1 MTHSGADKRRIQEPT
16 KDAFGSRQKTHW
28 PMTLPSLDPLG
39 DGKSLLMLVDS
50 MGNSLSIVNDARQS
64 FGARSGEFSA
74 KDAKLLH
81 YLAREHHTSPFRG
94 VVFKW
99 HVKAP
104 LFIARQWY
112 KHTVASTFV
121 DDQLGWNEKSFRY
134 CSAENAEFYTP
145 KQFAK
150 QSASN
155 RQASD
160 GPLEGNNEALAQ
172 KLYAQALQGCTQ
184 AYKGLL
190 LAGVSKEQARAILPP
205 CMYTSF
211 TWTCSLQA
219 LLHFISLRI
228 NNKSAQYESSAY
240 AQALLEL
247 SRSVAP
253 EAFDAFEANN
263 YFF

>member
-1 MTHSGADKRRIQEPT
+1 
-16 KDAFGSRQKTHW
+16 
-28 PMTLPSLDPLG
+28 MTLPLLDPLG
-39 DGKSLLMLVDS
+39 DGKSLVMLVDS

-64 FGARSGEFSA
+64 FDSRSEEFSA
-74 KDAKLLH
+74 KDAKLLN

-104 LFIARQWY
+104 LFIARQWW
-112 KHTVASTFV
+112 KHTVASTYV

-134 CSAENAEFYTP
+134 CPADDVDFYVPMEFM
-145 KQFAK
+145 K
-150 QSASN
+150 QSENN

-160 GPLEGNNEALAQ
+160 GPAAKREAAIGFNA
-172 KLYAQALQGCTQ
+172 YADAIQAARE
-184 AYKGLL
+184 AYGAMVM
-190 LAGVSKEQARAILPP
+190 AGISREQARGVLPA

-228 NNKSAQYESSAY
+228 GHGAQGEIAAY
-240 AQALLEL
+240 AKSLLEL
-247 SRSVAP
+247 ATPIAP
-253 EAFDAFEANN
+253 EAFEAFQANN
-263 YFF
+263 YQF